1 MSKLF
6 NWAAVRIVVAF
17 ALALPLAADASP
29 LLLAAVNA
37 LEKENPVTGETEI
50 YDNGF
55 DSEASSEWDSAGNWT
70 LEETDK
76 VPFVSGGNYDPAL
89 VDGKTVS
96 TSTAIDGWTLRVG
109 AYNGAAVTWDGGITK
124 IQAGSLGCWLTA
136 DETSSIT
143 IASFAGNQLEGGDAA
158 PFKLSSAKAGGI
170 TWSAGLTSSSN
181 NSLPFWYYLKGAGTV
196 VYGGDITVAN
206 AQVIKMADVAL
217 SGTSQV
223 ASKTLV
229 TFGSGTTKTFTAD
242 AAIKI
247 KNGENVLKTV
257 YLTSVTAGAT
267 TLTTEAD
274 VGTCELVQTS
284 TGIVLYYVDGDP
296 ADVVV
301 EEKTYKPSINI
312 NFTNGA
318 GSGLTTGADVG
329 LSGYEVPGTSWN
341 NYVVANNT
349 FSTVNAVDSTGAA
362 SAMSGVSVTISGT
375 RGSYSCS
382 SLTPSSNPLHGYID
396 ENASNPT
403 PTVTVTGI
411 PYYKYRVLVY
421 HSTDSESVPFGYD
434 TINGKNYTYVNDALS
449 EGTTA
454 WGNSGAQDSANAI
467 AEGSAEAGNVL
478 VTEALSGSTLTVVGH
493 RAGGNSSARG
503 CIAAIQI
510 IEVKADV
517 GENDL
522 EIAVDGETEY
532 TVTAEDAEKT
542 GTVYLTGLGT
552 LTLAGENKISAA
564 TIEISEGVTLV
575 VNADCLDATTFTG
588 AGTVVYDGVVPPT
601 GKGWTESAWTGTV
614 WIKNKSGVTGN
625 NDASTGVQPNSIGNT
640 NSKVK
645 FSGVSGWIEAPV
657 EFNPE
662 IILENAG
669 YDYALRLTNGNSPN
683 STETNR
689 CTVVKKLSGSGTLC
703 CGGTSAAV
711 PTLKVYDAAG
721 FTGSINTVN
730 ADDASKTGL
739 VVVFCDESTN
749 LPDTL
754 VNMFINSGLKRT
766 VYVASGKT
774 VTLDSAATWTA
785 ATGFVVEGTL
795 NANGTLA
802 SSHATKAVS
811 GAGTVV
817 FGGVPSPTG
826 DAWWKNSDWNG
837 TVQIGNITD
846 MIGRTSGYTGTYLDF
861 NSYGNANS
869 LVKLGNLTGWMDNY
883 TCNVPVN
890 LAGTLTINNGVSGEV
905 FTFKKLISS
914 GGYITATDQSAT
926 FSIRIEDGSEYAGY
940 IGLNS
945 KRVIF
950 GTGTAPAFVK
960 GQIYVSSD
968 ATITVPSVNTAY
980 WSVGGILVDGE
991 LKADNLARFG
1001 GGTNITTGD
1010 DGVFTLTSTG
1020 NGSEGETDTDYARIK
1035 GTGSLKYDGTGWRAL
1050 STNNFPTAV
1059 TLVNEQAGDILLSR
1073 ALTYTVGS
1081 LSGSKNFQGNYG
1093 SGNRYLNVIQSKDTE
1108 WSGKVVNDGS
1118 SRFAGLK
1125 LDVSSTG
1132 TLTLSGT
1139 ASQNVALEVN
1149 GGAVNLTGT
1158 WVGATTV
1165 AGTFGGTGTLTG
1177 NLTFS
1182 DGATLKA
1189 NASALTVS
1197 GTVTIPAGEGES
1209 LTIDATGLDADEVT
1223 ILSSESITT
1232 ETDVSKVTVNGLY
1245 TVASVAGALKLVSTR
1260 VEVTVPAINNATVTV
1275 SVGGETIGTEAGT
1288 YKVAPDAVVTATYAA
1303 AEGYEISGQTVYT
1316 IDVSNS
1322 ETTFDPAG
1330 TTDVKQ
1336 YVAYVV
1342 FQQEQEYDS
1351 SYYDVTNYYT
1361 TVAAAIDA
1369 AKAMK
1374 KMVVLIAQPEATDT
1388 YNISAGETV
1397 KVKKGEFT
1405 FDGIIFPE
1413 GPEYNN
1419 TTNVYGEV
1427 TQYKCAVNTATI
1439 QYPGE
1444 DPQGVTTPLAM
1455 ILNGLYT
1462 GYSPSLAGTV
1472 VTVLDGSDASVG
1484 DAMPEV
1490 FTYDS
1495 EAHTYTL
1502 KTMVVSINT
1511 GAVDIYYPTISNAF
1525 EAVVS
1530 GQTIK
1535 VLCDNTSNVRSV
1547 RVKEGTTVTLDLNGF
1562 TVTGPSGDNPMF
1574 WLEDNSNFVVT
1585 DTTEDK
1591 AGKLVSEAS
1600 KVVWSNNRCT
1610 FTLTAGTLESGN
1622 MPIYIYEA
1630 SAQSV
1635 PSDTRVVNVNG
1646 GKLICKS
1653 ANGGDAC
1660 IVNTPGRVYVT
1671 GGVIE
1676 STVRGIRA
1684 VISEIS
1690 GGTVKVGNSVFYNDD
1705 SFQVVTGGTFN
1716 KDVSKYV
1723 PSSGYEILNNGDGTY
1738 TVRRDNGWMYA
1749 APGYWDY
1756 TGTWSE
1762 GAALSND
1769 KVTISDGATYSNRTA
1784 SAGQLVTVAMTL
1796 SFDDVNDDE
1805 DGYEGAKAAIRLGAG
1820 ETEGTYVFQLYT
1832 SENST
1837 PTWKNATGFTPAK
1850 GTDCNIV
1857 FVLDLTNKTYTASVV
1872 TDAGATTNV
1881 LSVGGSTT
1889 IAFANQNNATPV
1901 QQIEFVG
1908 AGTVSS
1914 IEGSYEDAPVPEG
1927 FVENDEVT
1935 LSDGTATLTAAQAT
1949 WLNQFGVKLTV
1960 AARLAELSSAQFSA
1974 AYLLNLNIMG
1984 TFSYTFNVTN
1994 FGFETVSETE
2004 RAVVTVTLTRTG
2016 VLTENEKAKPIVGT
2030 LKLKGTATLGTEFT
2044 VIDEAAV
2051 EFDAD
2056 ADFSDGATETT
2067 VTVDKSE
2074 TDAKFFQPVIE

>member
-1 MSKLF
+1 MKLF
-6 NWAAVRIVVAF
+6 KWVTTA
-17 ALALPLAADASP
+17 ALALPLAAMAST
-29 LLLAAVNA
+29 VMT
-37 LEKENPVTGETEI
+37 NPVTGETET
-50 YDNGF
+50 YENVF
-55 DSEASSEWDSAGNWT
+55 TSETTEWNSAENWT
-70 LEETDK
+70 LKESDK

-96 TSTAIDGWTLRVG
+96 TETAIDGWTLRVG
-109 AYNGAAVTWDGGITK
+109 AYNGAAVTWNGGVTK

-170 TWSAGLTSSSN
+170 TWSAGLTSAGN
-181 NSLPFWYYLKGAGTV
+181 TTLPFWYYLKGAGTV

-242 AAIKI
+242 AAVKI
-247 KNGENVLKTV
+247 KDGDNVLRTV
-257 YLTSVTAGAT
+257 YLTSVTADAT

-284 TGIVLYYVDGDP
+284 AGIDLYWVDGDP
-296 ADVVV
+296 ANLPAPTV
-301 EEKTYKPSINI
+301 YKPSINI

-318 GSGLTTGADVG
+318 GNGLTTGADVG

-375 RGSYSCS
+375 RGSHSCGN
-382 SLTPSSNPLHGYID
+382 LTPSSNPLHGYID
-396 ENASNPT
+396 ENAGNAT

-421 HSTDSESVPFGYD
+421 HSTDTANVPFGYD
-434 TINGKNYTYVNDALS
+434 TINGKNYTYVEDALS
-449 EGTTA
+449 EGSTA
-454 WGNSGAQDSANAI
+454 WGNSGPQNGANAI
-467 AEGSAEAGNVL
+467 AEGGNVL

-522 EIAVDGETEY
+522 EIAVDGEREY

-542 GTVYLTGLGT
+542 GTVYLTGSGT

-575 VNADCLDATTFTG
+575 VNADRLDATTFTG
-588 AGTVVYDGVVPPT
+588 SGTVVYDGSQPDT
-601 GKGWTESAWTGTV
+601 TKGFDNSAWTGTV
-614 WIKNKSGVTGN
+614 WVKNVGDTSRGEATDSKVTTCLGSNTADPSSNDLNKWGNANSFVKFTNVRAYMAAANVPWTLILEDDSTNYAWYNNEGWTARTITIAGLKGNGTFWDINDGGCRPFLNFTDASQFSGSIKALGKQVFLNGAGTGN
-625 NDASTGVQPNSIGNT
+625 ASD
-640 NSKVK
+640 
-645 FSGVSGWIEAPV
+645 
-657 EFNPE
+657 
-662 IILENAG
+662 L
-669 YDYALRLTNGNSPN
+669 
-683 STETNR
+683 
-689 CTVVKKLSGSGTLC
+689 LSGRIVVPADQVLTA
-703 CGGTSAAV
+703 SAGE
-711 PTLKVYDAAG
+711 TWH
-721 FTGSINTVN
+721 TRN
-730 ADDASKTGL
+730 GL
-739 VVVFCDESTN
+739 VV
-749 LPDTL
+749 
-754 VNMFINSGLKRT
+754 
-766 VYVASGKT
+766 
-774 VTLDSAATWTA
+774 
-785 ATGFVVEGTL
+785 
-795 NANGTLA
+795 NGTLSVNGTLGSEST
-802 SSHATKAVS
+802 SSAVS
-811 GAGTVV
+811 GSGTVV

-826 DAWWKNSDWNG
+826 DAWWKNAAWTG
-837 TVQIGNITD
+837 TVEIKGVSALNGD
-846 MIGRTSGYTGTYLDF
+846 YLF
-861 NSYGNANS
+861 NDYGNS
-869 LVKLGNLTGWMDNY
+869 GSTLKLTNCSGWLKPNY
-883 TCNVPVN
+883 TCVPALEIGGTFSWNDGSSGLNNTFKVATLKGSGTISIPNQGAATAVWQITDDWSGFTGAVVGNNGAAKRILVFGSTLPSTVTAGDIYISEGATLDLDNSSSAWWGVGMRFVVDGTVKASARNKWGGGTGMVLGDTGVLELVSSSNTNDEDTNMSGITGTGTLKFSSSAGWRAFPKTDANMPATTLTIQTELADSLILPTKTNDVTVIGN
-890 LAGTLTINNGVSGEV
+890 LAGSKNIRSDWANNGPDG
-905 FTFKKLISS
+905 
-914 GGYITATDQSAT
+914 
-926 FSIRIEDGSEYAGY
+926 RI
-940 IGLNS
+940 L
-945 KRVIF
+945 
-950 GTGTAPAFVK
+950 
-960 GQIYVSSD
+960 
-968 ATITVPSVNTAY
+968 TVT
-980 WSVGGILVDGE
+980 
-991 LKADNLARFG
+991 
-1001 GGTNITTGD
+1001 
-1010 DGVFTLTSTG
+1010 
-1020 NGSEGETDTDYARIK
+1020 
-1035 GTGSLKYDGTGWRAL
+1035 
-1050 STNNFPTAV
+1050 
-1059 TLVNEQAGDILLSR
+1059 
-1073 ALTYTVGS
+1073 
-1081 LSGSKNFQGNYG
+1081 
-1093 SGNRYLNVIQSKDTE
+1093 QSKDTG
-1108 WSGKVVNDGS
+1108 WQGKFVSNRISQFNVVAPTEG
-1118 SRFAGLK
+1118 
-1125 LDVSSTG
+1125 TPG
-1132 TLTLSGT
+1132 TLTLSGAQEAT
-1139 ASQNVALEVN
+1139 IPMQID
-1149 GGAVNLTGT
+1149 GAVNLTGT

-1177 NLTFS
+1177 DLTFS

-1245 TVASVAGALKLVSTR
+1245 TVASVAGAIKLSSTR

-1303 AEGYEISGQTVYT
+1303 EAGYEISGQTVYT

-1374 KMVVLIAQPEATDT
+1374 KTVVLIAQPDEADT
-1388 YNISAGETV
+1388 YNMSAGDVV
-1397 KVKKGEFT
+1397 KIKKGEFT
-1405 FDGIIFPE
+1405 FDGIVFPE
-1413 GPEYNN
+1413 GPQYNN
-1419 TTNVYGEV
+1419 TTTETDGV
-1427 TQYKCAVNTATI
+1427 TQYKCAVYTATV

-1444 DPQGVTTPLAM
+1444 DAVGMTGQLIQ
-1455 ILNGLYT
+1455 ILGGLYS
-1462 GYSPSLAGTV
+1462 GYVPAYAGTV
-1472 VTVLDGSDASVG
+1472 VTVLDGSDATVG

-1490 FTYDS
+1490 FTYNS
-1495 EAHTYTL
+1495 ETHTYTL
-1502 KTMVVSINT
+1502 KTMVASINT

-1547 RVKEGTTVTLDLNGF
+1547 RVKEGATVTLDLNGC

-1585 DTTEDK
+1585 DTSEDK

-1690 GGTVKVGNSVFYNDD
+1690 GGTVQVGNSVFYNDD

-1738 TVRRDNGWMYA
+1738 TVRKDNGWMYA

-1756 TGTWSE
+1756 TGTWTE
-1762 GAALSND
+1762 GAALGDD
-1769 KVTISDGATYSNRTA
+1769 KVTFSDGATYSNRTA
-1784 SAGQLVTVAMTL
+1784 SAGQLVTLDMTL
-1796 SFDDVNDDE
+1796 SFDDVNDD
-1805 DGYEGAKAAIRLGAG
+1805 DDDFGDAKAAIRLGAG
-1820 ETEGTYVFQLYT
+1820 ETEGAYVFQLYT
-1832 SENST
+1832 YEGSAA
-1837 PTWKNATGFTPAK
+1837 TWKNATGFTPTVE
-1850 GTDCNIV
+1850 TDYNV
-1857 FVLDLTNKTYTASVV
+1857 LFVLDLTNKTYTASIVS
-1872 TDAGATTNV
+1872 GSTTNA

-1889 IAFANQNNATPV
+1889 IAFANQNNTTPV
-1901 QQIEFVG
+1901 QQIDFVG
-1908 AGTVSS
+1908 SGTVSS
-1914 IEGSYEDAPVPEG
+1914 IEGSYEDAPAPEG
-1927 FVENDEVT
+1927 FVVDEEVT
-1935 LSDGTATLTAAQAT
+1935 LAGDDTATLTAAQAT
-1949 WLNQFGVKLTV
+1949 WLNACGAKVAV
-1960 AARLAELSSAQFSA
+1960 AAKIATMDSTAFNN
-1974 AYLLNLNIMG
+1974 AYLLNLDITG
-1984 TFSYTFNVTN
+1984 DFSYEFKVSNINVAGENVTL
-1994 FGFETVSETE
+1994 TVS
-2004 RAVVTVTLTRTG
+2004 LTRTG
-2016 VLTENEKAKPIVGT
+2016 ALANKINGTVALTGT
-2030 LKLKGTATLGTEFT
+2030 DELGKTFAT
-2044 VIDEAAV
+2044 ISEAV
-2051 EFDAD
+2051 VTDD
-2056 ADFSDGATETT
+2056 DFSDNGSTT
-2067 VTVDKSE
+2067 TITLK
-2074 TDAKFFQPVIE
+2074 TGGAKFFQPTIE